1 MNFYG
6 LSYENL
12 LPQKFEGDI
21 TVTNTLLP
29 EITNHLLIHYA
40 KLGGG
45 TDDVKNDCSNTDY
58 SVIPEQE
65 IKSLQY
71 IAGDVFHKLYKRF
84 EFTNKTKV

>member
-1 MNFYG
+1 MY
-6 LSYENL
+6 
-12 LPQKFEGDI
+12 K
-21 TVTNTLLP
+21 
-29 EITNHLLIHYA
+29 LIPYA

-45 TDDVKNDCSNTDY
+45 TDDAKNDCSNSDY

-84 EFTNKTKV
+84 EFTNKTKI